1 MRDITSERLLWFK
14 GGVFAA
20 LGVTSELLLISEA
33 RTVRAGVLWAL
44 SVWAFCCAVGSWG
57 GG

>member
-20 LGVTSELLLISEA
+20 FGVTSGLLLISEA

-44 SVWAFCCAVGSWG
+44 SV
-57 GG
+57 

>member
-1 MRDITSERLLWFK
+1 MRDITSERLLCFK

-20 LGVTSELLLISEA
+20 LGVTSGLILISEA

-44 SVWAFCCAVGSWG
+44 SVWAFCRAYYFAF
-57 GG
+57 